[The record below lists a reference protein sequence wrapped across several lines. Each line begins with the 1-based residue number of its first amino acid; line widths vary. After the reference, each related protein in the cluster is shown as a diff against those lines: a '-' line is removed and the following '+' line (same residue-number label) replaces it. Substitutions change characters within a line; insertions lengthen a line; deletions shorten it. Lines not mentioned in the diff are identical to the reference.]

1 MKNEFVQTE
10 NVTQFS
16 AICDE
21 LVGPGGRIGPSLA
34 MVTGKAGRGKTF
46 AAQKYAANESAAYI
60 PPLNTRTPTMVLRE
74 ITFELAGM
82 RPTRSDACLSI
93 ISEEMARMRR
103 LIIIDEADLLA
114 MQILEMLRNLN
125 ERYDCP
131 VLLIGEDE
139 LKGKVASRRR
149 ISSRIRRRLEFNPVT
164 QADVVFFF
172 RQSLGTALSPEPAA
186 ALLRRSNGDWRNI
199 LTAAIAIERAV
210 KASDIS
216 EITLELVN
224 DVVEGN

>member
-1 MKNEFVQTE
+1 
-10 NVTQFS
+10 
-16 AICDE
+16 
-21 LVGPGGRIGPSLA
+21 
-34 MVTGKAGRGKTF
+34 
-46 AAQKYAANESAAYI
+46 
-60 PPLNTRTPTMVLRE
+60 MVLRE

-172 RQSLGTALSPEPAA
+172 RQSLGTALSPEPGGSTTPAFQ
-186 ALLRRSNGDWRNI
+186 RRLAKHPDCGNRNRTGRQGVGHI
-199 LTAAIAIERAV
+199 
-210 KASDIS
+210 
-216 EITLELVN
+216 
-224 DVVEGN
+224 